1 MMPRTPW
8 TSSTGGPTMAATS
21 GSLSML
27 AGLDLIGAV
36 SGEDVAGVAVVPA
49 TAGGAEAG
57 AGRGPG
63 AGAGRGAGGAEV
75 VPGIERGT
83 GVTRETE
90 RGRDR
95 GRAAG
100 AAEDEKSYTLALFYS
115 VPAFL
120 LNLNVV
126 FKQLCSNFTF
136 GNICPRFFVNFTG
149 LLKSFHFEQG

>member
-1 MMPRTPW
+1 
-8 TSSTGGPTMAATS
+8 
-21 GSLSML
+21 ML
-27 AGLDLIGAV
+27 AGLDLIGEA

-57 AGRGPG
+57 AGPGQG

-75 VPGIERGT
+75 VPGIERGI
-83 GVTRETE
+83 GVTRETG

-100 AAEDEKSYTLALFYS
+100 AAEDEKSYILAQFYS

-126 FKQLCSNFTF
+126 FKKQCSDFTF
-136 GNICPRFFVNFTG
+136 GNICPRF
-149 LLKSFHFEQG
+149 S

>member
-1 MMPRTPW
+1 
-8 TSSTGGPTMAATS
+8 
-21 GSLSML
+21 ML

-49 TAGGAEAG
+49 TAGEAEAG

-75 VPGIERGT
+75 APGIERGI

-95 GRAAG
+95 GHAAG
-100 AAEDEKSYTLALFYS
+100 AAEDIR
-115 VPAFL
+115 P
-120 LNLNVV
+120 
-126 FKQLCSNFTF
+126 
-136 GNICPRFFVNFTG
+136 G
-149 LLKSFHFEQG
+149 